1 MRPRGTPV
9 SREALYEEVWTDAMT
24 VVAPR
29 YGLSDVGLVKICT
42 KLGIPVPPRGYWAK
56 VKAGR
61 PTRKTPLP
69 ALPDRVRYFVGP
81 IRLSEHEAATR
92 ARVHDAIQQTLESQP
107 PVSIPTE
114 LIDPHPLVRA
124 AAARFKRRDG
134 WDHPAGVR
142 SAPTEVLDL
151 QVTRNSL
158 ERALLFMDTLLKSLE
173 SSGFTA
179 RVDKEKGKTLLILNG
194 TTMPISIVEHVPRS
208 NHTLTPAEERARK
221 RYFDSFRVGPRLEY
235 PSIPQFDWHPTGRL
249 TLTVGSW
256 PPRKWNDTDRSL
268 IDSRLHGI
276 VAGIVGLAEEKRAQ
290 EDEEA
295 RRQRSFEEARARYDA
310 QVNARSEERRQLRAL
325 FRDASSLQRANRL
338 REFITAVEDRARE
351 CGELTPEKQAWIQ
364 WARAKADWIDPLVR
378 VSDPILDAPEPK
390 APSYWS

>member
-1 MRPRGTPV
+1 
-9 SREALYEEVWTDAMT
+9 
-24 VVAPR
+24 
-29 YGLSDVGLVKICT
+29 
-42 KLGIPVPPRGYWAK
+42 
-56 VKAGR
+56 
-61 PTRKTPLP
+61 
-69 ALPDRVRYFVGP
+69 
-81 IRLSEHEAATR
+81 
-92 ARVHDAIQQTLESQP
+92 
-107 PVSIPTE
+107 
-114 LIDPHPLVRA
+114 
-124 AAARFKRRDG
+124 
-134 WDHPAGVR
+134 
-142 SAPTEVLDL
+142 
-151 QVTRNSL
+151 
-158 ERALLFMDTLLKSLE
+158 
-173 SSGFTA
+173 
-179 RVDKEKGKTLLILNG
+179 
-194 TTMPISIVEHVPRS
+194 MPISIVEHVPRS

-221 RYFDSFRVGPRLEY
+221 RYFDSFRVGPLLEY

-256 PPRKWNDTDRSL
+256 PSRKWNDTDRSL